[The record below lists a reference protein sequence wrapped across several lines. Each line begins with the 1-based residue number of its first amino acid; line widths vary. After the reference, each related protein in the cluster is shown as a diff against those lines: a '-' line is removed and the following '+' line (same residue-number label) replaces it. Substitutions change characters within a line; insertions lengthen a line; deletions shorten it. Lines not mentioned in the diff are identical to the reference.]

1 MPTGILPL
9 DEMSSLVEEITII
22 ETYYQSKFGVPSQ
35 YKKALDASVNKTL
48 RKANCTRAKFEK
60 SLRYY
65 AAHPTH
71 QKALN
76 EALLTSMSRKVNW
89 SEIRKAKALKTMVKR
104 IYLLT

>member
-1 MPTGILPL
+1 MKTLSLFFFLLFLYACSENKIPAGILQL

-22 ETYYQSKFGVPSQ
+22 ETHYQSKFGVPSQ
-35 YKKALDASVNKTL
+35 YKKALDTSVNKTL

-65 AAHPTH
+65 AAHPEH

-76 EALLTSMSRKVNW
+76 EALLTSMSRKVN
-89 SEIRKAKALKTMVKR
+89 
-104 IYLLT
+104 

>member
-1 MPTGILPL
+1 MKKLSLFFFLLIFYACSQNKLPAGILPL
-9 DEMSSLVEEITII
+9 DEMSRLVEEITII
-22 ETYYQSKFGVPSQ
+22 ETHYQSKFGVPSQ

-65 AAHPTH
+65 AAHPIH

-76 EALLTSMSRKVNW
+76 EALLTSMSRKVN
-89 SEIRKAKALKTMVKR
+89 
-104 IYLLT
+104 

>member
-1 MPTGILPL
+1 MKTFSLIFFLLFMYACSQNKMPTGILPL

-65 AAHPTH
+65 AAHPAH

-76 EALLTSMSRKVNW
+76 EALLTSMSRKVN
-89 SEIRKAKALKTMVKR
+89 
-104 IYLLT
+104 